1 MRIQSVSEIR
11 EASWKSTKLPLLWHY
26 TKEVLLELG
35 YSEEKIEQLSAMK
48 VTKARTKTEV
58 IKFALENII
67 RKNKL
72 QKLKSYR
79 GELEIEINLDVLRK
93 RH

>member
-1 MRIQSVSEIR
+1 MRTTLDIPENLLSE
-11 EASWKSTKLPLLWHY
+11 
-26 TKEVLLELG
+26 
-35 YSEEKIEQLSAMK
+35 AMK

-58 IKFALENII
+58 IKFSLENII

-72 QKLKSYR
+72 HKLKSYR

>member
-1 MRIQSVSEIR
+1 MRTTLDIPENLLSE
-11 EASWKSTKLPLLWHY
+11 
-26 TKEVLLELG
+26 
-35 YSEEKIEQLSAMK
+35 AMK

-58 IKFALENII
+58 KFALENII
-67 RKNKL
+67 QKNKL

>member
-1 MRIQSVSEIR
+1 MRTTLDIPEN
-11 EASWKSTKLPLLWHY
+11 LL
-26 TKEVLLELG
+26 TE
-35 YSEEKIEQLSAMK
+35 AMK
-48 VTKARTKTEV
+48 LTHARTKTEV

-79 GELEIEINLDVLRK
+79 GQLEIEINLDILRK

>member
-1 MRIQSVSEIR
+1 MRTTLDIPENLLSE
-11 EASWKSTKLPLLWHY
+11 
-26 TKEVLLELG
+26 
-35 YSEEKIEQLSAMK
+35 AMK

-72 QKLKSYR
+72 QKLKRYR
-79 GELEIEINLDVLRK
+79 GNIEIEINLDVLRK

>member
-1 MRIQSVSEIR
+1 MRTTLDIPEDLLSE
-11 EASWKSTKLPLLWHY
+11 
-26 TKEVLLELG
+26 
-35 YSEEKIEQLSAMK
+35 AMK
-48 VTKARTKTEV
+48 VTQARTKTEV

-79 GELEIEINLDVLRK
+79 GKLELDINLDILRN

>member
-1 MRIQSVSEIR
+1 MRTTLDIPENLLSE
-11 EASWKSTKLPLLWHY
+11 
-26 TKEVLLELG
+26 
-35 YSEEKIEQLSAMK
+35 AMK
-48 VTKARTKTEV
+48 VTQARTKTEV

>member
-1 MRIQSVSEIR
+1 MRTTLDIPEDLLSE
-11 EASWKSTKLPLLWHY
+11 
-26 TKEVLLELG
+26 
-35 YSEEKIEQLSAMK
+35 AMK
-48 VTKARTKTEV
+48 VTQARTKTEV